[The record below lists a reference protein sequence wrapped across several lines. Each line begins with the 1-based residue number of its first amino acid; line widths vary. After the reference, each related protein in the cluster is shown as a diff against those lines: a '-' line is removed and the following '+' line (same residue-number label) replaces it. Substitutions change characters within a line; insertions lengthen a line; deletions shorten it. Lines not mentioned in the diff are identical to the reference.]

1 MDLATIIGI
10 FLAFGLVISA
20 IMMGSSLF
28 VFVSIP
34 SALIVVGGTLGA
46 TLINYPLGHIVGV
59 VGVVKNAF
67 FTKLEGPSET
77 IGKFLEY
84 ANRARKEGI
93 LSLEPLL
100 KEIDDEY
107 LRKAMQL
114 TVDGVEPQMIQEI
127 MQTEIDYLQER
138 HETGADIF
146 AAMGTYAPALGMIG
160 TVIGLVQ
167 MLQSMDDPGSIG
179 PAMAVAL
186 ITTFYGAVLAN
197 LVFNPISGKLRT
209 RSKEE
214 ILLRELALEGI
225 LSISKGENP
234 RIIEEKLNGFLPPK
248 MRRKTD

>member
-1 MDLATIIGI
+1 MDLATIIGVV
-10 FLAFGLVISA
+10 LSFGLVISA

-34 SALIVVGGTLGA
+34 SLLIVVGGTIGS
-46 TLINYPLGHIVGV
+46 TLVHYPLGHILGV
-59 VGVVKNAF
+59 VGVVKNCF
-67 FTKLEGPSET
+67 FAKLPKPSDT
-77 IGKFLEY
+77 IAQFLDY

-100 KEIDDEY
+100 KEIDDDY

-114 TVDGVEPQMIQEI
+114 TVDGVEPQMIQDI
-127 MQTEIDYLQER
+127 METEIAYLQER

-146 AAMGTYAPALGMIG
+146 AAMGMYAPALGMIG

-167 MLQSMDDPGSIG
+167 MLQSMDDPSAIG

-197 LVFNPISGKLRT
+197 LVFNPLSGKLKT

-214 ILLRELALEGI
+214 VLLRELALEGI
-225 LSISKGENP
+225 LSISRGENP

-248 MRRKTD
+248 IRTKSD

>member
-1 MDLATIIGI
+1 MDLATIIGVL
-10 FLAFGLVISA
+10 LAFGLVISA

-34 SALIVVGGTLGA
+34 SALIVIGGTLGA
-46 TLINYPLGHIVGV
+46 TLINYPLGHIIGV
-59 VGVVKNAF
+59 LGVVKNVF
-67 FTKLEGPSET
+67 FTRLEQPAET

-127 MQTEIDYLQER
+127 MQTEISYLQER

-167 MLQSMDDPGSIG
+167 MLQSMDDPGAIG

-214 ILLRELALEGI
+214 ILLRELTLEGI

-248 MRRKTD
+248 MRRKAE

>member
-1 MDLATIIGI
+1 MDLATIIGVV
-10 FLAFGLVISA
+10 LSFGLVISA
-20 IMMGSSLF
+20 IMIGSSLF

-34 SALIVVGGTLGA
+34 SALIVIGGTIGA
-46 TLINYPLGHIVGV
+46 TLVHYPLGHILGV
-59 VGVVKNAF
+59 VGVVKNCF
-67 FTKLEGPSET
+67 FNQLPKPSDT
-77 IGKFLEY
+77 ISQFLEY

-100 KEIDDEY
+100 KEITDPY

-114 TVDGVEPQMIQEI
+114 TVDGVEPQMIQDI
-127 MQTEIDYLQER
+127 METEISYLQER

-146 AAMGTYAPALGMIG
+146 AAMGMYAPALGMIG

-167 MLQSMDDPGSIG
+167 MLQSMDDPSAIG

-197 LVFNPISGKLRT
+197 LVFNPLSGKLKT

-214 ILLRELALEGI
+214 VLLRELALEGI
-225 LSISKGENP
+225 LSISRGENP

-248 MRRKTD
+248 MRTQTD

>member
-1 MDLATIIGI
+1 MDLATIIGVV
-10 FLAFGLVISA
+10 LSFGLVISA

-34 SALIVVGGTLGA
+34 SALIVLGGTLGA
-46 TLINYPLGHIVGV
+46 TLVHYPLGHILGV
-59 VGVVKNAF
+59 AGVVKNCF
-67 FTKLEGPSET
+67 FAQLPKPSET
-77 IGKFLEY
+77 IGQFLEY

-100 KEIDDEY
+100 KEIDDPY

-114 TVDGVEPQMIQEI
+114 TVDGVEPQMIQDI
-127 MQTEIDYLQER
+127 METEIAYLQER

-146 AAMGTYAPALGMIG
+146 AAMGMYAPALGMIG

-167 MLQSMDDPGSIG
+167 MLQSMDDPAAIG

-197 LVFNPISGKLRT
+197 LVFNPLSGKLRT

-214 ILLRELALEGI
+214 VLLRELALEGI
-225 LSISKGENP
+225 LSISRGENP
-234 RIIEEKLNGFLPPK
+234 RIIEEKLNGYLPPK
-248 MRRKTD
+248 MRTQSD

>member
-1 MDLATIIGI
+1 MDLATIIGVV
-10 FLAFGLVISA
+10 LSFGLVVSA

-34 SALIVVGGTLGA
+34 SALIVLGGTLGA
-46 TLINYPLGHIVGV
+46 TLIHYPLSNILGV
-59 VGVVKNAF
+59 LGVVKNAF
-67 FTKLEGPSET
+67 FTKLANPSDT
-77 IGKFLEY
+77 IAQFLEY
-84 ANRARKEGI
+84 AGRARKEGI

-100 KEIDDEY
+100 KEIDDDY

-114 TVDGVEPQMIQEI
+114 TVDGVEPQVIQEI
-127 MQTEIDYLQER
+127 MQTEVAYLQER

-146 AAMGTYAPALGMIG
+146 AAMGMYAPALGMIG

-167 MLQSMDDPGSIG
+167 MLQSMDDPAAIG

-197 LVFNPISGKLRT
+197 LVFNPLSGKLKT

-214 ILLRELALEGI
+214 VLLRELTLEGI
-225 LSISKGENP
+225 LSISRGENP

-248 MRRKTD
+248 MRTKME

>member
-20 IMMGSSLF
+20 IMMGGGLLMF
-28 VFVSIP
+28 ISIP
-34 SALIVVGGTLGA
+34 SALIVIGGTLGA
-46 TLINYPLGHIVGV
+46 TLINYPLGHVIGV
-59 VGVVKNAF
+59 LGVVKNAF
-67 FTKLEGPSET
+67 LTKLEEPSDT
-77 IGKFLEY
+77 IDKFLKY

-100 KEIDDEY
+100 KEIDDDY

-114 TVDGVEPQMIQEI
+114 TVDGVESQAIQEI
-127 MQTEIDYLQER
+127 MQTEIDYQRER
-138 HETGADIF
+138 HEIGADIF

-167 MLQSMDDPGSIG
+167 MLQGLDDPGTIG

-186 ITTFYGAVLAN
+186 ITTFYGVVLAN

-209 RSKEE
+209 RAKEE
-214 ILLRELALEGI
+214 MLLRELTLEGI

-248 MRRKTD
+248 MRRKTG